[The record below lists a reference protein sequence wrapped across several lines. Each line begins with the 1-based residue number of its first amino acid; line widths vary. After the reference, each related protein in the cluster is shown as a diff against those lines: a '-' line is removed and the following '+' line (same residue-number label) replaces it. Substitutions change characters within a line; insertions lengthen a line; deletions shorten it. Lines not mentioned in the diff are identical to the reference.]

1 MFISDLKNLGEA
13 IGGGDFKLSIFL
25 VVGGGGGSGD
35 GGVGGDGGDVPKNK
49 VHITPNFAITPSH
62 LLKQYLQILFLTYS
76 MKFYQQVII

>member
-1 MFISDLKNLGEA
+1 MFISDLKNLGEV

-49 VHITPNFAITPSH
+49 VHITPNFQTPN
-62 LLKQYLQILFLTYS
+62 LGFFFCYID
-76 MKFYQQVII
+76 

>member
-1 MFISDLKNLGEA
+1 MVDLVCLIVGVHRRYVLISDLKSLGEA

-49 VHITPNFAITPSH
+49 VHITPNFQVAP
-62 LLKQYLQILFLTYS
+62 
-76 MKFYQQVII
+76 YQDAY